1 MQRPVLR
8 RPLNP
13 LNPLVLAQRQKALG
27 NVPRPI
33 RGLHNNLPDRP
44 PVARPVPHLRRP
56 NPNHIPQNSGP
67 TNAAFDKVPVD
78 SLNKLMANKEEL
90 VKVLER
96 HIVPGV
102 RMEGK
107 EVPAGN
113 KKFKSA
119 AGEEIITD
127 RSKFVKVT
135 TPAKS
140 AFVVK
145 FDFLGHNGVFHAV
158 DQVL

>member
-1 MQRPVLR
+1 MQ
-8 RPLNP
+8 
-13 LNPLVLAQRQKALG
+13 
-27 NVPRPI
+27 I
-33 RGLHNNLPDRP
+33 MTFSYNLSSS
-44 PVARPVPHLRRP
+44 
-56 NPNHIPQNSGP
+56 Q
-67 TNAAFDKVPVD
+67 VPVD

-107 EVPAGN
+107 EVPSGN

-127 RSKFVKVT
+127 RSKFVKVEINVL
-135 TPAKS
+135 
-140 AFVVK
+140 FVISE
-145 FDFLGHNGVFHAV
+145 F
-158 DQVL
+158 

>member
-1 MQRPVLR
+1 MISLQ
-8 RPLNP
+8 
-13 LNPLVLAQRQKALG
+13 
-27 NVPRPI
+27 
-33 RGLHNNLPDRP
+33 
-44 PVARPVPHLRRP
+44 
-56 NPNHIPQNSGP
+56 
-67 TNAAFDKVPVD
+67 VPVD

-127 RSKFVKVT
+127 RSKFVKVEL
-135 TPAKS
+135 
-140 AFVVK
+140 
-145 FDFLGHNGVFHAV
+145 FLFGFIRMLNPSFTG
-158 DQVL
+158 DYSCQVCVCCQI

>member
-1 MQRPVLR
+1 VALSGKSVAALIAENEHFSTLHTALKAAGMMER
-8 RPLNP
+8 
-13 LNPLVLAQRQKALG
+13 LAAKGPFTIFA
-27 NVPRPI
+27 
-33 RGLHNNLPDRP
+33 
-44 PVARPVPHLRRP
+44 
-56 NPNHIPQNSGP
+56 P

-78 SLNKLMANKEEL
+78 SLNKLMGNQEEL

-107 EVPAGN
+107 EVPSGN

-145 FDFLGHNGVFHAV
+145 FDFLGNNGVFHAV

>member
-1 MQRPVLR
+1 MTFSP
-8 RPLNP
+8 
-13 LNPLVLAQRQKALG
+13 
-27 NVPRPI
+27 
-33 RGLHNNLPDRP
+33 NLSSS
-44 PVARPVPHLRRP
+44 
-56 NPNHIPQNSGP
+56 Q
-67 TNAAFDKVPVD
+67 VPVD

-107 EVPAGN
+107 EVPSGN

-127 RSKFVKVT
+127 RSKFVKVQ
-135 TPAKS
+135 KYFW
-140 AFVVK
+140 FVLNK
-145 FDFLGHNGVFHAV
+145 MLNAY
-158 DQVL
+158 LYR

>member
-1 MQRPVLR
+1 MISLQ
-8 RPLNP
+8 
-13 LNPLVLAQRQKALG
+13 
-27 NVPRPI
+27 
-33 RGLHNNLPDRP
+33 
-44 PVARPVPHLRRP
+44 
-56 NPNHIPQNSGP
+56 
-67 TNAAFDKVPVD
+67 VPVD

-127 RSKFVKVT
+127 RSKFVKV
-135 TPAKS
+135 
-140 AFVVK
+140 VIV
-145 FDFLGHNGVFHAV
+145 FLFGFIKILNASFTGDYPCQVGVCC
-158 DQVL
+158 

>member
-1 MQRPVLR
+1 MISLQ
-8 RPLNP
+8 
-13 LNPLVLAQRQKALG
+13 
-27 NVPRPI
+27 
-33 RGLHNNLPDRP
+33 
-44 PVARPVPHLRRP
+44 
-56 NPNHIPQNSGP
+56 
-67 TNAAFDKVPVD
+67 VPVD

-127 RSKFVKVT
+127 RSKFVKVELIFNEN
-135 TPAKS
+135 KVLRWLQKCDI
-140 AFVVK
+140 FV
-145 FDFLGHNGVFHAV
+145 
-158 DQVL
+158 